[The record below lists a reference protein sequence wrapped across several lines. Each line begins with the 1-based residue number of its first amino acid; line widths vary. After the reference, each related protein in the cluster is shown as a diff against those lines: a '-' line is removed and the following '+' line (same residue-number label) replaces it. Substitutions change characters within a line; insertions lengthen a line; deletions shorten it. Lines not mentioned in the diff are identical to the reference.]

1 MYIERMIDMEVNKGE
16 GGKGCFAAKTKTGT
30 LSVDILGWLLE
41 LKV

>member
-1 MYIERMIDMEVNKGE
+1 MEVNKGE
-16 GGKGCFAAKTKTGT
+16 GEKGCLAGKTKTGT